1 MRPAVNNS
9 FLHLQTRLRQLGTPA
24 LLLLTFTARA
34 AVPFD
39 GGVSGLEALTQEQA
53 SGPNAIARPGMD
65 SGAAIAPL
73 LAAGP
78 LSADTAVRIA
88 LLNNPGLQVSLAA
101 QGVNVSDAA
110 LPASPARRQAGQD
123 IVLLAAQ
130 VRQAW
135 TRAVAAAQ
143 IARLAAEAKDS
154 AEAGGELARRMAR
167 AGNWSKLQQAR
178 EQLLLADATAQ
189 LARAR
194 QAAFSEREKLI
205 VVLGLWGAQ
214 TGFALPD
221 RLPELPA
228 QPQELPDVESRVL
241 QQRLDLQMAAA
252 QWARQRASRR
262 EPGADALWDA
272 MGSAARVREL
282 AVKARSEAR
291 EAYHGY
297 RTAWDLAKHYEKEV
311 LPLSRFV
318 NDETLLRYNGML
330 ASVFEVLAEARAQA
344 QAASSAVEARR
355 DFWIADADLRAV
367 LAGAPFEA
375 SSGAASGAS
384 AQRASGAAAH

>member
-1 MRPAVNNS
+1 MIPFFIRDRAGP
-9 FLHLQTRLRQLGTPA
+9 RQLGTLA
-24 LLLLTFTARA
+24 LLCLALTARA

-39 GGVSGLEALTQEQA
+39 GGVSSLEALAQGQA
-53 SGPNAIARPGMD
+53 SGPVAIARPGMD

-101 QGVNVSDAA
+101 DGVNISDAA
-110 LPASPARRQAGQD
+110 LAASPTRRKAGQD

-130 VRQAW
+130 ARKAW

-178 EQLLLADATAQ
+178 EQLLLADAAAQ

-194 QAAFSEREKLI
+194 QAASSEREKLI

-214 TGFALPD
+214 TGFELPD
-221 RLPELPA
+221 RLPELPK

-241 QQRLDLQMAAA
+241 QQRLDLQLATT
-252 QWARQRASRR
+252 QWAQQRRARR
-262 EPGADALWDA
+262 EPGAEALWDA
-272 MGSAARVREL
+272 MGNAARVREL

-297 RTAWDLAKHYEKEV
+297 RTAWDLAQHYEKQV
-311 LPLSRFV
+311 LPLSRFIK
-318 NDETLLRYNGML
+318 DETLLRYNGML
-330 ASVFEVLAEARAQA
+330 ASVFELLAESRAQT
-344 QAASSAVEARR
+344 QAAGEAVQASR
-355 DFWIADADLRAV
+355 DFWLADADLRTV
-367 LAGAPFEA
+367 LAGAPYD
-375 SSGAASGAS
+375 AASGAS
-384 AQRASGAAAH
+384 AERPSAGAAAAAH

>member
-1 MRPAVNNS
+1 MNAS
-9 FLHLQTRLRQLGTPA
+9 FLYLRAGLRQLGTPA
-24 LLLLTFTARA
+24 LLLFTLTARA

-39 GGVSGLEALTQEQA
+39 GGISGLEALAQGQA
-53 SGPNAIARPGMD
+53 SAPVALARPGTD
-65 SGAAIAPL
+65 SGAAIAPM

-88 LLNNPGLQVSLAA
+88 LLNNPGLQASLAA
-101 QGVNVSDAA
+101 EGVNVSDAA
-110 LPASPARRQAGQD
+110 LSASPARRKAGQD
-123 IVLLAAQ
+123 MVLLSAQ

-135 TRAVAAAQ
+135 THAVAAAQ
-143 IARLAAEAKDS
+143 IARLMAEAKDS

-178 EQLLLADATAQ
+178 EQLLLADAAAQ

-194 QAAFSEREKLI
+194 QVAFSEREKLV

-214 TGFALPD
+214 AGFALPD

-241 QQRLDLQMAAA
+241 QQRLDLQLAAA

-262 EPGADALWDA
+262 EPGADALWEA
-272 MGSAARVREL
+272 MGNAARVREL

-297 RTAWDLAKHYEKEV
+297 RTAWDLASHYEKEV
-311 LPLSRFV
+311 LPLSRFI

-330 ASVFEVLAEARAQA
+330 ASVFELLAEARAQA
-344 QAASSAVEARR
+344 QAAGEAVQARR
-355 DFWIADADLRAV
+355 DFWLADIALRTV
-367 LAGAPFEA
+367 LAGAPYDA
-375 SSGAASGAS
+375 APGAPP
-384 AQRASGAAAH
+384 QRTSPGAAAH

>member
-1 MRPAVNNS
+1 MNAS
-9 FLHLQTRLRQLGTPA
+9 FLHRRTGLRQPVALA
-24 LLLLTFTARA
+24 LLFFSLTAHA

-39 GGVSGLEALTQEQA
+39 GGVSGLEALAQDQSSA
-53 SGPNAIARPGMD
+53 PVAIARPGMD
-65 SGAAIAPL
+65 SSAIIAPL

-123 IVLLAAQ
+123 LVLLSAQ

-178 EQLLLADATAQ
+178 EQLLLADAAAQ
-189 LARAR
+189 LARTR
-194 QAAFSEREKLI
+194 QTAFSEREKLV

-214 TGFALPD
+214 TGFELPD

-241 QQRLDLQMAAA
+241 QQRLDLQLAVA

-272 MGSAARVREL
+272 MGNAARVREL

-311 LPLSRFV
+311 LPLSRFI

-330 ASVFEVLAEARAQA
+330 ASVFELLAEARAQA
-344 QAASSAVEARR
+344 QAASEAVQASR
-355 DFWIADADLRAV
+355 DFWLADIALRTV
-367 LAGAPFEA
+367 QAGAPYD
-375 SSGAASGAS
+375 AAPGTSP
-384 AQRASGAAAH
+384 QRTSPGAAAH

>member
-1 MRPAVNNS
+1 MNTFFIRGTSSP
-9 FLHLQTRLRQLGTPA
+9 RQPGALA
-24 LLLLTFTARA
+24 LLLLALTAFTAHA
-34 AVPFD
+34 AVPRD
-39 GGVSGLEALTQEQA
+39 GGVSGLEAQAQSQA
-53 SGPNAIARPGMD
+53 SGPVALARPGMD

-88 LLNNPGLQVSLAA
+88 LLNNPGLQLSLASE
-101 QGVNVSDAA
+101 GVNISDAV
-110 LPASPARRQAGQD
+110 PADSPARRKASQEITLLSAQA
-123 IVLLAAQ
+123 
-130 VRQAW
+130 RKAW
-135 TRAVAAAQ
+135 VRAVAAEQ
-143 IARLAAEAKDS
+143 LVRLATQAKES
-154 AEAGGELARRMAR
+154 TEAGGELARRMAR

-178 EQLLLADATAQ
+178 EQLLLADAAAQ

-214 TGFALPD
+214 TGFTLPD

-228 QPQELPDVESRVL
+228 QAQELPDVESRVL
-241 QQRLDLQMAAA
+241 QQRLDLQLAKLE
-252 QWARQRASRR
+252 WARQRAARR
-262 EPGADALWDA
+262 EPGADALWEA
-272 MGSAARVREL
+272 MGNAARVREL

-291 EAYHGY
+291 EAYHAY

-330 ASVFEVLAEARAQA
+330 ASVFELLAEARAQA
-344 QAASSAVEARR
+344 QAASNAVEARR
-355 DFWIADADLRAV
+355 DFWLADIELRNV
-367 LAGAPFEA
+367 LSGAPYD
-375 SSGAASGAS
+375 AAPGTPP
-384 AQRASGAAAH
+384 QRTPSGAAAH

>member
-1 MRPAVNNS
+1 MNS
-9 FLHLQTRLRQLGTPA
+9 SILHRSTVPWQLGALA
-24 LLLLTFTARA
+24 LLLLALTARA
-34 AVPFD
+34 AAPPD
-39 GGVSGLEALTQEQA
+39 GGVSGLEALAQGQA
-53 SGPNAIARPGMD
+53 PGPIAMARPGMD

-88 LLNNPGLQVSLAA
+88 LLNNPGLQASLAA
-101 QGVNVSDAA
+101 EGVNVSDAV
-110 LPASPARRQAGQD
+110 PAGSLAKRQAGQD
-123 IVLLAAQ
+123 ITMLSAQ
-130 VRQAW
+130 ARKAW

-143 IARLAAEAKDS
+143 LARLMAEARES

-178 EQLLLADATAQ
+178 EQMLLADAAAQ

-214 TGFALPD
+214 TGFELPD
-221 RLPELPA
+221 RLPDLPA
-228 QPQELPDVESRVL
+228 QPRELPGVESLAL
-241 QQRLDLQMAAA
+241 QQRLDLQLARV
-252 QWARQRASRR
+252 QWARQRAAPR
-262 EPGADALWDA
+262 EAGADALWDA
-272 MGSAARVREL
+272 MRDAARVQEL

-297 RTAWDLAKHYEKEV
+297 RTAYDLAKHYQTEV
-311 LPLSRFV
+311 LPLARFI

-330 ASVFEVLAEARAQA
+330 ASVFELLAEARAQA
-344 QAASSAVEARR
+344 QAESSAVEAQR
-355 DFWIADADLRAV
+355 DFWLADTELRSV
-367 LAGAPFEA
+367 LAGVPYD
-375 SSGAASGAS
+375 AASGAPTERTSTS
-384 AQRASGAAAH
+384 AAAAAH

>member
-1 MRPAVNNS
+1 MIS
-9 FLHLQTRLRQLGTPA
+9 SLLHPRTGLRQPGALA
-24 LLLLTFTARA
+24 LLFFTLTARA

-39 GGVSGLEALTQEQA
+39 GGVSGLEALAQGQA
-53 SGPNAIARPGMD
+53 SAPVAIARPGTD
-65 SGAAIAPL
+65 SAAAITPL

-78 LSADTAVRIA
+78 LNADTAVRIA

-110 LPASPARRQAGQD
+110 PAASPARRQAGQD
-123 IVLLAAQ
+123 MVLLSAQ

-143 IARLAAEAKDS
+143 IARLMAEARDS

-178 EQLLLADATAQ
+178 EQLLLADAAAQ

-194 QAAFSEREKLI
+194 QAAFSEREKLV

-214 TGFALPD
+214 TGFELPD

-241 QQRLDLQMAAA
+241 QQRLDLQLAAA
-252 QWARQRASRR
+252 QWTRQRASRR

-272 MGSAARVREL
+272 MGNAARVREL

-297 RTAWDLAKHYEKEV
+297 RTAWDLARHYEKEV
-311 LPLSRFV
+311 LPLSRFI

-330 ASVFEVLAEARAQA
+330 ASVFELLAESRAQA
-344 QAASSAVEARR
+344 RAAGEAVQASR
-355 DFWIADADLRAV
+355 DFWLADIALRTV
-367 LAGAPFEA
+367 LAGAPYD
-375 SSGAASGAS
+375 AAPGTP
-384 AQRASGAAAH
+384 AQRTPSGAAAH

>member
-1 MRPAVNNS
+1 MNPFFIRDRAGPPQ
-9 FLHLQTRLRQLGTPA
+9 FGMLA
-24 LLLLTFTARA
+24 LLLLTLTAHA

-39 GGVSGLEALTQEQA
+39 GGVSGLEALAQGQA
-53 SGPNAIARPGMD
+53 SGPVAIARPGMD

-78 LSADTAVRIA
+78 LSADAAVHIA

-101 QGVNVSDAA
+101 EGVNISDAA
-110 LPASPARRQAGQD
+110 LAGSPARRKAGQD
-123 IVLLAAQ
+123 IVLLSAQ
-130 VRQAW
+130 TRKAW

-178 EQLLLADATAQ
+178 EQLLLADAAAQ

-205 VVLGLWGAQ
+205 VLLGLWGAQ
-214 TGFALPD
+214 TGFTLPD

-228 QPQELPDVESRVL
+228 QPRELPDVESLAL
-241 QQRLDLQMAAA
+241 QQRLDLQLATA
-252 QWARQRASRR
+252 QWARQRATRR
-262 EPGADALWDA
+262 EPGAEALWDA
-272 MGSAARVREL
+272 MGNAARVREL

-297 RTAWDLAKHYEKEV
+297 RAAWDLAKHYETEV
-311 LPLSRFV
+311 LPLSRFI

-330 ASVFEVLAEARAQA
+330 ASVFELLAEARAQA

-355 DFWIADADLRAV
+355 DFWLADIDLRTV
-367 LAGAPFEA
+367 LAGAPYD
-375 SSGAASGAS
+375 AASAMPS
-384 AQRASGAAAH
+384 ERTPANAAAAAH

>member
-1 MRPAVNNS
+1 MNS
-9 FLHLQTRLRQLGTPA
+9 FFLRRRPGLRQLGTPA
-24 LLLLTFTARA
+24 LLFLTLTARA

-39 GGVSGLEALTQEQA
+39 GGVSGLEALAQGQA
-53 SGPNAIARPGMD
+53 STPVAIARPGTD

-123 IVLLAAQ
+123 MALLSAQ

-143 IARLAAEAKDS
+143 IARLMADAKDS

-178 EQLLLADATAQ
+178 EQLLLADAAAQ

-194 QAAFSEREKLI
+194 QAAFSEREKL
-205 VVLGLWGAQ
+205 VVALGLWGAQ

-221 RLPELPA
+221 RLPELPVR
-228 QPQELPDVESRVL
+228 PQELPDVESRVL
-241 QQRLDLQMAAA
+241 QQRLDLQVAAV

-272 MGSAARVREL
+272 MGNAARVREL

-297 RTAWDLAKHYEKEV
+297 RTAWDLASHYEKEV

-330 ASVFEVLAEARAQA
+330 ASVFELLAEARAQT
-344 QAASSAVEARR
+344 QAASEAVLAQR
-355 DFWIADADLRAV
+355 DFWLADIALRTV
-367 LAGAPFEA
+367 LAGAPYDTL
-375 SSGAASGAS
+375 SGAS
-384 AQRASGAAAH
+384 AERSSSNGAAAAAP

>member
-1 MRPAVNNS
+1 MNTS
-9 FLHLQTRLRQLGTPA
+9 FIQHGTVPRRLGALA
-24 LLLLTFTARA
+24 LLLLTFTAHA
-34 AVPFD
+34 APPD
-39 GGVSGLEALTQEQA
+39 GGVSGLEALAQGRA
-53 SGPNAIARPGMD
+53 SGPIAMARPGMD

-88 LLNNPGLQVSLAA
+88 LLNNPGLQASLAA
-101 QGVNVSDAA
+101 EGVNVSDAV
-110 LPASPARRQAGQD
+110 PAGSLAKRKAGQD
-123 IVLLAAQ
+123 ITMLSAQ
-130 VRQAW
+130 ARKAW

-143 IARLAAEAKDS
+143 LARLMAEARES

-178 EQLLLADATAQ
+178 EQMLLADAAAQ

-214 TGFALPD
+214 TGFELPD

-228 QPQELPDVESRVL
+228 QPRELPDVESLAL
-241 QQRLDLQMAAA
+241 QQRLDLQLAMA
-252 QWARQRASRR
+252 QWARQRAAPR

-272 MGSAARVREL
+272 MRDAARVREL

-297 RTAWDLAKHYEKEV
+297 RTAWDLAKHYQTEV
-311 LPLSRFV
+311 LPLARFI

-330 ASVFEVLAEARAQA
+330 ASVFELLAEARAQA
-344 QAASSAVEARR
+344 QAASSAVEAQR
-355 DFWIADADLRAV
+355 DFWLADIELRSV
-367 LAGAPFEA
+367 LAGAPYD
-375 SSGAASGAS
+375 AASGAPTERTSTS
-384 AQRASGAAAH
+384 AAAAAH

>member
-1 MRPAVNNS
+1 MNNS
-9 FLHLQTRLRQLGTPA
+9 SLHRRPSLRQPVALA
-24 LLLLTFTARA
+24 LLLLTLTARA

-39 GGVSGLEALTQEQA
+39 GGVSGLEALAQEQA
-53 SGPNAIARPGMD
+53 SGPVAIARPGMD

-101 QGVNVSDAA
+101 QGVNISDAA
-110 LPASPARRQAGQD
+110 LPGSPARREAGQD
-123 IVLLAAQ
+123 IALLAAQ
-130 VRQAW
+130 ARQAW

-178 EQLLLADATAQ
+178 EQLLLADAAAQ

-214 TGFALPD
+214 TGFELPNQLPD
-221 RLPELPA
+221 LPA

-241 QQRLDLQMAAA
+241 QQRLDLQLATA

-272 MGSAARVREL
+272 MGNAARVREL

-297 RTAWDLAKHYEKEV
+297 RTAWDLANHYEKEV
-311 LPLSRFV
+311 LPLSRFTS
-318 NDETLLRYNGML
+318 DETLLRYNGML
-330 ASVFEVLAEARAQA
+330 ASVFELLAEARAQA
-344 QAASSAVEARR
+344 QATGEAVQAQR
-355 DFWIADADLRAV
+355 DFWLADIALRAV
-367 LAGAPFEA
+367 LAGAPYDGA
-375 SSGAASGAS
+375 PGTQTQRTSPGAAE
-384 AQRASGAAAH
+384 H

>member
-1 MRPAVNNS
+1 MNTFFIRGR
-9 FLHLQTRLRQLGTPA
+9 TRLRQPGALA
-24 LLLLTFTARA
+24 LLFLTLTARA

-39 GGVSGLEALTQEQA
+39 GGVSGLEALAQGQA
-53 SGPNAIARPGMD
+53 SGPVAIARPGMD

-101 QGVNVSDAA
+101 QGVNISDAA
-110 LPASPARRQAGQD
+110 LPGSPDRRKAGQD
-123 IVLLAAQ
+123 ILLLSAQ
-130 VRQAW
+130 TRKAW

-154 AEAGGELARRMAR
+154 AGAAGELARRMAR

-178 EQLLLADATAQ
+178 EQLLLTDAAAQ

-214 TGFALPD
+214 TGFELPD
-221 RLPELPA
+221 RLPDLPEQPLELPG
-228 QPQELPDVESRVL
+228 VESRVL
-241 QQRLDLQMAAA
+241 QQRLDLQLAAA
-252 QWARQRASRR
+252 QWAQQRRARR
-262 EPGADALWDA
+262 EPGAEALWDA
-272 MGSAARVREL
+272 MGNAARVREL

-291 EAYHGY
+291 EAYQAY
-297 RTAWDLAKHYEKEV
+297 RTAWDLAQHYEKQV
-311 LPLSRFV
+311 LPLSSFIK
-318 NDETLLRYNGML
+318 DETLLRYNGML
-330 ASVFEVLAEARAQA
+330 ASVFELLAEARAQT
-344 QAASSAVEARR
+344 QAAGEAVQASR
-355 DFWIADADLRAV
+355 DFWLADADLRAV
-367 LAGAPFEA
+367 LAGAPYDA
-375 SSGAASGAS
+375 GSGVPAERPSTNA
-384 AQRASGAAAH
+384 AAAH

>member
-1 MRPAVNNS
+1 MSSS
-9 FLHLQTRLRQLGTPA
+9 FLHPRAGLRQPATLA
-24 LLLLTFTARA
+24 LLFFTLTARA

-39 GGVSGLEALTQEQA
+39 SGVSGLEALAQGLA
-53 SGPNAIARPGMD
+53 SAPVTIARPGTD
-65 SGAAIAPL
+65 SGAAIKPL

-78 LSADTAVRIA
+78 LSADMAVRIA

-101 QGVNVSDAA
+101 EGVNVSDAA
-110 LPASPARRQAGQD
+110 LAASPARRKAGQD
-123 IVLLAAQ
+123 MVLLSAQ

-143 IARLAAEAKDS
+143 IARLMAEAKDS

-178 EQLLLADATAQ
+178 EQLLLADAAVQ

-194 QAAFSEREKLI
+194 QAAFSEREKL
-205 VVLGLWGAQ
+205 VVMLGLWGAQ
-214 TGFALPD
+214 TGFELPD
-221 RLPELPA
+221 RLPGLPA

-241 QQRLDLQMAAA
+241 QQRLDLQLAAA
-252 QWARQRASRR
+252 EWTRQRASRR

-272 MGSAARVREL
+272 MGNAARVREL

-297 RTAWDLAKHYEKEV
+297 RTAWDLASHYEKEV
-311 LPLSRFV
+311 LPLSRFI

-330 ASVFEVLAEARAQA
+330 ASVFELLAEARAQA
-344 QAASSAVEARR
+344 QAAGEAVQASR
-355 DFWIADADLRAV
+355 DFWLADIALRAV
-367 LAGAPFEA
+367 LAGAPYD
-375 SSGAASGAS
+375 AAPGTPP
-384 AQRASGAAAH
+384 QRTPSGAAAH

>member
-1 MRPAVNNS
+1 MKCGMNTPK
-9 FLHLQTRLRQLGTPA
+9 QQGTRTWVLLAFALTALTP
-24 LLLLTFTARA
+24 LTARA

-39 GGVSGLEALTQEQA
+39 GGVSGLEALAEGQTA
-53 SGPNAIARPGMD
+53 GPVSIARPGMD
-65 SGAAIAPL
+65 TSAAIAPL

-78 LSADTAVRIA
+78 LSADTTVRIA

-101 QGVNVSDAA
+101 EGANISDAA
-110 LPASPARRQAGQD
+110 LSGSPARRKAAQD
-123 IVLLAAQ
+123 IAVLSAQ
-130 VRQAW
+130 ARKAW
-135 TRAVAAAQ
+135 VRAVAAAQ
-143 IARLAAEAKDS
+143 LARAAAEAKDS

-178 EQLLLADATAQ
+178 EQVLLADAAAQ

-205 VVLGLWGAQ
+205 VVMGLWGPQ
-214 TGFALPD
+214 TGFELPE

-241 QQRLDLQMAAA
+241 QQRLDLQLARTE
-252 QWARQRASRR
+252 WARQRATRR
-262 EPGADALWDA
+262 EPGAEALWDA
-272 MGSAARVREL
+272 MGNAARVREL

-311 LPLSRFV
+311 LPLSRFIK
-318 NDETLLRYNGML
+318 DETLLRYNGML
-330 ASVFEVLAEARAQA
+330 ASVFELLAESRAQA
-344 QAASSAVEARR
+344 QAQGEAVQARR
-355 DFWIADADLRAV
+355 DFWLADTDLRTV
-367 LAGAPFEA
+367 LAGAPYD
-375 SSGAASGAS
+375 AASGAS
-384 AQRASGAAAH
+384 AEGPSTGAAAAAH

>member
-1 MRPAVNNS
+1 MNPPFIRDRAGP
-9 FLHLQTRLRQLGTPA
+9 RQLGTLA
-24 LLLLTFTARA
+24 LLCLALTARA

-39 GGVSGLEALTQEQA
+39 GGVSSLEALAQGQA
-53 SGPNAIARPGMD
+53 SGPVAIARPGTD

-101 QGVNVSDAA
+101 DGVNISDAA
-110 LPASPARRQAGQD
+110 MAASPTRRKAGQD

-130 VRQAW
+130 ARKAW

-178 EQLLLADATAQ
+178 EQLLLADAAAQ

-194 QAAFSEREKLI
+194 QAASSEREKLI

-221 RLPELPA
+221 RLPELPK

-241 QQRLDLQMAAA
+241 QQRLDLQLASAEWA
-252 QWARQRASRR
+252 QQRRARR
-262 EPGADALWDA
+262 EPGAEALWDA
-272 MGSAARVREL
+272 MGNAARVREL

-297 RTAWDLAKHYEKEV
+297 RTAWDLAQYYEKQV
-311 LPLSRFV
+311 LPLSRFIK
-318 NDETLLRYNGML
+318 DETLLRYNGML
-330 ASVFEVLAEARAQA
+330 ASVFELLAESRAQA
-344 QAASSAVEARR
+344 QAAGEAVQASR
-355 DFWIADADLRAV
+355 DFWLADADLRTV
-367 LAGAPFEA
+367 LAGAPYD
-375 SSGAASGAS
+375 AASGAS
-384 AQRASGAAAH
+384 TERPSTGAAAAAH

>member
-1 MRPAVNNS
+1 MNSASLHRRPS
-9 FLHLQTRLRQLGTPA
+9 QRQAIALA
-24 LLLLTFTARA
+24 LLLLTLTARA

-39 GGVSGLEALTQEQA
+39 GGVSGLEALAQEQT
-53 SGPNAIARPGMD
+53 SSPVAIARPGTD

-73 LAAGP
+73 LSAGP

-101 QGVNVSDAA
+101 QGVNISDAA
-110 LPASPARRQAGQD
+110 LPASPVRRQAGQD

-130 VRQAW
+130 ARQAW

-154 AEAGGELARRMAR
+154 ADAGGELARRMAR

-178 EQLLLADATAQ
+178 EQLLLADAAAQ

-205 VVLGLWGAQ
+205 VVLGLWGVQ
-214 TGFALPD
+214 TGFELPD

-241 QQRLDLQMAAA
+241 QQRLDLQLAAA

-272 MGSAARVREL
+272 MGNAARVREL

-297 RTAWDLAKHYEKEV
+297 RTAWDLAKHYEKEI
-311 LPLSRFV
+311 LPLSRFTSE
-318 NDETLLRYNGML
+318 ETLLRYNGML
-330 ASVFEVLAEARAQA
+330 ASVFELLAEARAQA
-344 QAASSAVEARR
+344 QAAGEAIQAQR
-355 DFWIADADLRAV
+355 DFWLADIALRTV
-367 LAGAPFEA
+367 LAGAPYD
-375 SSGAASGAS
+375 GAPDTPT
-384 AQRASGAAAH
+384 QRTPPGAAAH

>member
-1 MRPAVNNS
+1 MKSSSLHYRPG
-9 FLHLQTRLRQLGTPA
+9 LRQPVALA
-24 LLLLTFTARA
+24 LLLLTLSARA

-39 GGVSGLEALTQEQA
+39 GGVSGLEALAQEQT
-53 SGPNAIARPGMD
+53 SGPVAIARPGTD

-73 LAAGP
+73 LAARP
-78 LSADTAVRIA
+78 LSANTAVRIA

-123 IVLLAAQ
+123 IALLAAQ
-130 VRQAW
+130 ARQAW

-178 EQLLLADATAQ
+178 QQLLLAEAAAQ

-214 TGFALPD
+214 TSFAMPD
-221 RLPELPA
+221 RLPDLPA

-241 QQRLDLQMAAA
+241 QQRLDLQLAAA

-272 MGSAARVREL
+272 MGNAARVREL

-291 EAYHGY
+291 EAYNGY
-297 RTAWDLAKHYEKEV
+297 RTAWDLAKHYEKEI
-311 LPLSRFV
+311 LPLSRFTS
-318 NDETLLRYNGML
+318 DETLLRYNGML
-330 ASVFEVLAEARAQA
+330 ASVFELLAEARAQS
-344 QAASSAVEARR
+344 QAAGEAVQAQR
-355 DFWIADADLRAV
+355 DFWLADIALRAV
-367 LAGAPFEA
+367 LAGAPYD
-375 SSGAASGAS
+375 GGPDTPT
-384 AQRASGAAAH
+384 QRTSPGAAAH

>member
-1 MRPAVNNS
+1 MNTLFIRTTSSP
-9 FLHLQTRLRQLGTPA
+9 RQPGTLA
-24 LLLLTFTARA
+24 LLLLALTAFTAHA
-34 AVPFD
+34 AVPRD
-39 GGVSGLEALTQEQA
+39 GGVSGLEAQAQSQA
-53 SGPNAIARPGMD
+53 SGPVAIARPGMD

-88 LLNNPGLQVSLAA
+88 LLNNPGLQLSLASE
-101 QGVNVSDAA
+101 GVNISNAV
-110 LPASPARRQAGQD
+110 PADSPARRKASQEITLLSAQA
-123 IVLLAAQ
+123 
-130 VRQAW
+130 RKAW
-135 TRAVAAAQ
+135 VRAVAAAQ
-143 IARLAAEAKDS
+143 LARLAAEARES
-154 AEAGGELARRMAR
+154 TEAGGELARRMAR

-178 EQLLLADATAQ
+178 EQLLLADAAAQ

-214 TGFALPD
+214 TGFELPD
-221 RLPELPA
+221 RLPDLPA

-241 QQRLDLQMAAA
+241 QQRLDLQLAKLE
-252 QWARQRASRR
+252 WARQRAAKR
-262 EPGADALWDA
+262 EPGADALWEA
-272 MGSAARVREL
+272 MGNAARVREL

-291 EAYHGY
+291 EAYHAY

-344 QAASSAVEARR
+344 QAAGEAVQAGR
-355 DFWIADADLRAV
+355 DFWLADTDLRTV
-367 LAGAPFEA
+367 LSGAPYDA
-375 SSGAASGAS
+375 TSGAS
-384 AQRASGAAAH
+384 AESPAANAAAAAH

>member
-1 MRPAVNNS
+1 MNSSSLHCRPS
-9 FLHLQTRLRQLGTPA
+9 LRQPVALA
-24 LLLLTFTARA
+24 LLLLTLTARA

-39 GGVSGLEALTQEQA
+39 GGVSGLEALVQEQA
-53 SGPNAIARPGMD
+53 SGPVAIARPGTD

-73 LAAGP
+73 LGAGP

-101 QGVNVSDAA
+101 QGVNISDAA
-110 LPASPARRQAGQD
+110 LPASPARRQAGQE
-123 IVLLAAQ
+123 IALLAAQ
-130 VRQAW
+130 ARQAW

-178 EQLLLADATAQ
+178 QQLMLADAAAQ
-189 LARAR
+189 LSRAR

-214 TGFALPD
+214 TSFALPD
-221 RLPELPA
+221 RLPDLPA

-241 QQRLDLQMAAA
+241 QQRLDLQLAAA

-272 MGSAARVREL
+272 MGNAARAVSAASVSKVAMAALPEPAIQTKPDTAGPLVPNTGRPYNPVVTLNGWTAAL
-282 AVKARSEAR
+282 AHEQRRQGVPPGRRARGAR
-291 EAYHGY
+291 DGARLQG
-297 RTAWDLAKHYEKEV
+297 
-311 LPLSRFV
+311 
-318 NDETLLRYNGML
+318 
-330 ASVFEVLAEARAQA
+330 ASVGLQRPVAPGRPSRWSRATA
-344 QAASSAVEARR
+344 CASS
-355 DFWIADADLRAV
+355 
-367 LAGAPFEA
+367 
-375 SSGAASGAS
+375 
-384 AQRASGAAAH
+384 